1 MMSYEV
7 RSLIQFGTL
16 IMATVSII
24 MFVALVG
31 LRVLAWRFVLVPSI
45 VMFEIAAFYMVL
57 VVIGPFYGFSIGQY
71 ANFISAVIRFQSV
84 SVVTSYLSYALY
96 KYIKQ
101 YIKQRGIS
109 WFQRS

>member
-1 MMSYEV
+1 MMSEEV
-7 RSLIQFGTL
+7 RSLIQSVTL
-16 IMATVSII
+16 IMAIASII

-57 VVIGPFYGFSIGQY
+57 VVIGPFYGFSIGPY